1 MNLKDRIKN
10 YTNEVKQKVGR
21 SSTRNYFRNNFDVFD
36 NLINEMRNQ
45 GQGSAYEKI
54 SELCYLEGIT
64 TKKTNKPISIA
75 YIKDCLI
82 KIRKEKGLKVRA
94 KKRKPKVKE
103 IIKEVVN
110 KIEVI
115 KKVDNS
121 QVIDLQNKLTR
132 TTNAYKGILGIN
144 EQLIKESKELNSVI
158 KNKEYEI
165 TNLKTNIE
173 ELVKELNN
181 ENKQSKNFDYGGLV
195 LIISEEIEKLKPHL
209 YAFNLQSKITKNI
222 IFSYDISK
230 NRKAYFSKNL
240 EYLNKA
246 MFIEYVLKNF
256 SLSKSDYDLF
266 IQIVSQE

>member
-10 YTNEVKQKVGR
+10 YTNEIKQKVGR

-103 IIKEVVN
+103 IIKEVF
-110 KIEVI
+110 KEIEVI

-121 QVIDLQNKLTR
+121 QIIDLQTELR
-132 TTNAYKGILGIN
+132 TTKNIYETMAKQN
-144 EQLIKESKELNSVI
+144 KELNSLI
-158 KNKEYEI
+158 TNKEYEI
-165 TNLKTNIE
+165 GNLKTNIE
-173 ELVKELNN
+173 ELEKQLNS

-195 LIISEEIEKLKPHL
+195 LIISEEIEKIKPHL
-209 YAFNLQSKITKNI
+209 YSFGVQRKITKNI

-246 MFIEYVLKNF
+246 NFIDYILKNF
-256 SLSKSDYDLF
+256 SLSRDNYNLF
-266 IQIVSQE
+266 LEIVSQ